1 MPVNLADFPAATLAR
16 YGIEAH
22 HPGAFLVSLLELDRI
37 EVCTAARR
45 VRVRVRQPPLDAAAY
60 IAVLERCSLP
70 STAAGL
76 HVLHTL
82 L

>member
-22 HPGAFLVSLLELDRI
+22 HPDAFLVSLLELDRI
-37 EVCTAARR
+37 EVCTA
-45 VRVRVRQPPLDAAAY
+45 VRRVRQPPLDVAAY
-60 IAVLERCSLP
+60 LTVLERCGLP
-70 STAAGL
+70 STAASL
-76 HVLHTL
+76 HALHTL